1 MKRKTLPHNPKYP
14 LKSFRVLEQTFVNMP
29 EVVGMQLATPKPRG
43 SYFAKKEG
51 EK

>member
-14 LKSFRVLEQTFVNMP
+14 LKSFRVIPSE
-29 EVVGMQLATPKPRG
+29 PKPRG
-43 SYFAKKEG
+43 SYFATKEG